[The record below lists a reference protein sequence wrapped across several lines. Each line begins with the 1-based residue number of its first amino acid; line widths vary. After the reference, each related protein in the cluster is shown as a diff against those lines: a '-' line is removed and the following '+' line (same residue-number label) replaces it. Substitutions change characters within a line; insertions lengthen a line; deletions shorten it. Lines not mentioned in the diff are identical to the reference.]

1 MKVLVLSDTPWSH
14 DNSFGNSFSNIFEGI
29 DDIEVANIACRPGHP
44 TSYVVKRYFQI
55 TEKALLKNILNK
67 NVQTGIEIPIEE
79 SDTEEIYSENIKGR
93 NFGRKKRWQIL
104 FWIRDM
110 IWKIGRWKSQELK
123 DFIDDFKPDI
133 MFQPVYFSSYLNDMS
148 AFIKKYTNVPML
160 GYISDDCYTL
170 KQFSLSPLY
179 WIDRLYKRRKVKKT
193 IEQCEILYVI
203 SDVQKAEYEKVFTPP
218 CKVLTKCAD
227 FSDDKRPEYKEPGEV
242 LKMTYA
248 GNVSKGRYEIL
259 AELAKAVEEA
269 NKDSKKFELDVYTL
283 SPLTNEQKA
292 SLSTE
297 AVHLYPP
304 VSYDEIREIQK
315 NSDILVHVEGFTLRE
330 KLAVHQSFSTK
341 IVDYL
346 ETNRC
351 ILAIGDDYCSSIQY
365 FIKNKCGAVATSK
378 SQIKDELVKLD
389 KNRNLLKEYADNA
402 WLSGKS
408 HHNKDD
414 IQNMVCEDMK
424 KTVMK
429 KKGM

>member
-1 MKVLVLSDTPWSH
+1 
-14 DNSFGNSFSNIFEGI
+14 
-29 DDIEVANIACRPGHP
+29 
-44 TSYVVKRYFQI
+44 
-55 TEKALLKNILNK
+55 
-67 NVQTGIEIPIEE
+67 
-79 SDTEEIYSENIKGR
+79 
-93 NFGRKKRWQIL
+93 
-104 FWIRDM
+104 M